1 MDIRMDG
8 STLLSN
14 REMKSSAQKN
24 LASPGA
30 YSIKIYRSIYQI
42 LNRPQNSSANID
54 AFKVQQVVV
63 VVKWSACS
71 P

>member
-1 MDIRMDG
+1 MDFRMDG

-42 LNRPQNSSANID
+42 L
-54 AFKVQQVVV
+54 K
-63 VVKWSACS
+63 ACS
-71 P
+71 H